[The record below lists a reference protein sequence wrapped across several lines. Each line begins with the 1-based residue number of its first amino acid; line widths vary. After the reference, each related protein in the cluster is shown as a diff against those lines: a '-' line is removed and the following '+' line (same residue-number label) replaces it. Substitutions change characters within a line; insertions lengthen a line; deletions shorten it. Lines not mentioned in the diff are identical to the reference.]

1 MVIAMIEW
9 IMLAVSI
16 LVFPGILF
24 LISLSLFTQWYY
36 RKLSGRLQNRMGPT
50 YVGPAGLLQ
59 PLMDLWKLIHV
70 KEMAVNKYSLPS
82 LAQFFGLL
90 GISALVV
97 SLLLFPLSPYHVT
110 GPYDFLVFI
119 YLVSLWVPLSMLIM
133 SLSMPGPYT
142 STGVSRLLTFITL
155 IEPSFFAALLA
166 PVALASAR
174 TGIPYSVLEASKNAI
189 YCWANPVLL
198 PVMVLSLI
206 AAIVVLQA
214 KAMFQ
219 PFNIPEAEQEIIAGY
234 ETEFSGPL
242 LGLASLMHDMDI
254 AVTAIAITYLILG
267 GPYPFPHL
275 SVPGIVLLIV
285 KYMAVVTAATIIKNA
300 FGRYRIEQALNTIF
314 KYALIPAIVALLL
327 AMIYLYG

>member
-1 MVIAMIEW
+1 MIAMISW
-9 IMLAVSI
+9 IMLAISI
-16 LVFPGILF
+16 LIFPGILF
-24 LISLSLFTQWYY
+24 LISLALFTQWYY

-70 KEMAVNKYSLPS
+70 KEMAVNKYSLPGI
-82 LAQFFGLL
+82 AQFFGLL
-90 GISALVV
+90 GISALIV
-97 SLLLFPLSPYHVT
+97 SLLLFPLSPYHIA

-119 YLVSLWVPLSMLIM
+119 YLVSLWVPLSMLMM

-166 PVALASAR
+166 PVAIASAR
-174 TGIPYSVLEASKNAI
+174 TGLPYSVLEASRNI
-189 YCWANPVLL
+189 ISCWTNPLLWPVL
-198 PVMVLSLI
+198 VLSLI

-214 KAMFQ
+214 KAMFP
-219 PFNIPEAEQEIIAGY
+219 PFNIPEAEQEIIAGF
-234 ETEFSGPL
+234 ETEFSGPI

-254 AVTAIAITYLILG
+254 AVTAIAITYLLLG

-275 SVPGIVLLIV
+275 SAPGIILLIV
-285 KYMAVVTAATIIKNA
+285 KYMAVVTVAVIIKNA
-300 FGRYRIEQALNTIF
+300 FGRYRIEQALSTVF
-314 KYALIPAIVALLL
+314 KYALIPAIIALIL
-327 AMIYLYG
+327 AMLYIYA